1 MNAVRCLV
9 IDDEPL
15 SRDLLRRFVSEEPQL
30 QLVGE
35 AATGE
40 AALRLIA
47 ESKPDLLFLDVQMP
61 EMSGFDVLDALPR
74 GSIPVTVFVTAYDT
88 YAMRAFDAQALDY
101 LLKPFDRERFHRSVL
116 AAVERIGSDRKARYA
131 EKLEKM
137 LAERKGKRILIRSDG
152 RLIPVRAADIHW
164 VEAEG
169 NYVRVHIGKSEH
181 LIRATLREFAE
192 KLPSSSFVR
201 IHRSALVNVA
211 QVSEVEPWYT
221 GEYVVRLLTGRE
233 LTLSRTYRD
242 AFFEALG
249 RAS

>member
-1 MNAVRCLV
+1 
-9 IDDEPL
+9 
-15 SRDLLRRFVSEEPQL
+15 VSL
-30 QLVGE
+30 IVE
-35 AATGE
+35 A
-40 AALRLIA
+40 R
-47 ESKPDLLFLDVQMP
+47 PDLLFLDVQMP
-61 EMSGFDVLDALPR
+61 EMSGFDVLDSLPR
-74 GSIPVTVFVTAYDT
+74 GSIPVTIFVTAYDT

-137 LAERKGKRILIRSDG
+137 LAERKAKRILIRSDG
-152 RLIPVRAADIHW
+152 RLIPVRAADIDW

-192 KLPSSSFVR
+192 KLPSASFVR

-211 QVSEVEPWYT
+211 QVSEVEPWHT

-242 AFFEALG
+242 AFFEAFG
-249 RAS
+249 QQSG